1 MTSVLLVDDHSFL
14 RSGVEAVLT
23 AAGMKIVGSV
33 ANGASALE
41 AIPKANPDVVLLD
54 VRMPGGS
61 GVKTLQRLRQ
71 TGDNRPV
78 VVLATEIS
86 DQELVSLVGAS
97 ADAILFKTCSED
109 ELIDTIT
116 TVASGKSVFDRSLL
130 QKSRSASADASA
142 AGPGGTLSPR
152 EQAIAELVASGMRNR
167 EIGDQLG
174 ITEGSVKVH
183 LHKIFAKLGVKTRTE
198 MASRI
203 ERVPGLN

>member
-1 MTSVLLVDDHSFL
+1 MYSLEMVQV
-14 RSGVEAVLT
+14 
-23 AAGMKIVGSV
+23 
-33 ANGASALE
+33 GASKPNLQA
-41 AIPKANPDVVLLD
+41 AIL
-54 VRMPGGS
+54 S
-61 GVKTLQRLRQ
+61 ITLSTFLKNTR
-71 TGDNRPV
+71 
-78 VVLATEIS
+78 IS

-109 ELIDTIT
+109 EFIDTIT